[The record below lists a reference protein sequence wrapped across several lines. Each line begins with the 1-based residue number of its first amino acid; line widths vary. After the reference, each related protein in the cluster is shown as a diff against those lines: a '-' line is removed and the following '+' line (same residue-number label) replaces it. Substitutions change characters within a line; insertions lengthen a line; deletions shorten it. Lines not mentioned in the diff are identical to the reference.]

1 MGSNS
6 ITAPKTLVTYRIH
19 THPPRTDVSF
29 STHLNL
35 FYLFMFQEESQQQ
48 PDRDED
54 AHFETIAMV
63 HRQILA

>member
-1 MGSNS
+1 
-6 ITAPKTLVTYRIH
+6 
-19 THPPRTDVSF
+19 
-29 STHLNL
+29 
-35 FYLFMFQEESQQQ
+35 MFQEESQQQ